1 MGKDMAK
8 VQATASASHLGV
20 VVKDIDAAKQMLKT
34 LFGIGPWWSVV
45 ADVGKDLMI
54 AGEPF
59 KVKVAHARLLENTT
73 IELVE
78 PMGSSLWADF
88 IATTGGGVHHICY
101 DVTNWQEMVDTVES
115 LGGKM
120 LVAANVFGKKF
131 CYMRLPTGLVVEFAD
146 EHIHADAE
154 KLLRSK
160 PLPAM
165 SLDGG
170 HIGTIVKDT
179 NQAKE
184 LYKILG
190 YETWWTREVS
200 LPQDV
205 IIIGGDAFS
214 LKVSDTLLAGRTIL
228 ELLEPISSGSLWDK
242 FAKTSNGSMH
252 HIGFEV
258 TDWQAI
264 IDKIKGVGGKMVFGA
279 DVWGKTAYMHLPIGL
294 ILEIQ
299 TVPSHAEAQKMFGI
313 IE

>member
-1 MGKDMAK
+1 MLGK
-8 VQATASASHLGV
+8 
-20 VVKDIDAAKQMLKT
+20 

-59 KVKVAHARLLENTT
+59 KLKVSHARLLENTT
-73 IELVE
+73 IELIE
-78 PMGSSLWADF
+78 PVSSGSLWSEF
-88 IATTGGGVHHICY
+88 LATTGGGVHHVCY
-101 DVTNWQEMVDTVES
+101 DVTNWQEMVDTVEN

-160 PLPAM
+160 PLPAV

-179 NQAKE
+179 KQAKE

-190 YETWWTREVS
+190 YEIWWTVDAAI
-200 LPQDV
+200 PQEAMIV
-205 IIIGGDAFS
+205 GDAFS
-214 LKVSDTLLAGRTIL
+214 LRVSDTLLAGRTIL

-242 FAKTSNGSMH
+242 FAKTNGGGMH
-252 HIGFEV
+252 HIGYEV
-258 TDWQAI
+258 SDWKAM
-264 IDKIKGVGGKMVFGA
+264 IDKMKRLGSKVLVSG
-279 DVWGKTAYMHLPIGL
+279 DVWGGKFAYVQLPIGL
-294 ILEIQ
+294 IVEIN
-299 TVPSHAEAQKMFGI
+299 TIPSNAEAQKMFGI